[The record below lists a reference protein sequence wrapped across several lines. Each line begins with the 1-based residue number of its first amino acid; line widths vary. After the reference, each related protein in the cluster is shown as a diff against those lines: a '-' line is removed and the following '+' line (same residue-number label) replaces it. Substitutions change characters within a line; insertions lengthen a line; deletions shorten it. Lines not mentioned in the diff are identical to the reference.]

1 MRRAAT
7 GPSNCSGSS
16 RCGSHLAHSQSA
28 IRSPGTA
35 SAMATSSGAWVAAA
49 CAISA
54 RATRRV
60 SSRRPMTVMLP
71 TRSSGTVSGSSV
83 PLAKRATRAEASFSM
98 NSSGGVSTE
107 DPGGATFRSRTG
119 ISPVPTRTRRK
130 SASSR
135 RRSHSR
141 AGSRTTSYSASGGGL
156 STWVLS
162 RRSRSSFDSSS
173 RRSSR

>member
-7 GPSNCSGSS
+7 GPSNCSVSS

-35 SAMATSSGAWVAAA
+35 SATATSSGAWVAAA
-49 CAISA
+49 CASRA

-60 SSRRPMTVMLP
+60 SSREPMTLMLP

-83 PLAKRATRAEASFSM
+83 PLLKRFTSAEASFSM
-98 NSSGGVSTE
+98 NWSGGVSAEPLCWPTL
-107 DPGGATFRSRTG
+107 RSRTG

-141 AGSRTTSYSASGGGL
+141 AGSRTMSYSASGGGL

-162 RRSRSSFDSSS
+162 RRSRSSLDSSS
-173 RRSSR
+173 RVSSR